1 MDNMKNIITS
11 YGFVSAENDIIKQDV
26 SEYSANFAMLNK
38 VSVRENKKTFW
49 TNKIRWKN
57 EWHDEIL
64 TQIQL
69 FVHNDMVGLG
79 SGKYIIKEILS
90 KYLKK
95 EVDLVVKTEY
105 VEDLVPSIEI
115 IVDGTNVASCGFV
128 RFSKMKEYGYE
139 DNGLFI
145 TFIEERLNEVNK

>member
-11 YGFVSAENDIIKQDV
+11 YGFVSAEKNVIKQDV
-26 SEYSANFAMLNK
+26 SEYSASFDMLHK
-38 VSVRENKKTFW
+38 VSVKENEKSFW

-69 FVHNDMVGLG
+69 FVHDDAVGLG
-79 SGKYIIKEILS
+79 IGKDIIRNIFS
-90 KYLKK
+90 KYLDK
-95 EVDLVVKTEY
+95 DISLVIKTEY
-105 VEDLVPSIEI
+105 VEDLVPSIEV
-115 IVDGTNVASCGFV
+115 IVDGINVASCGFV
-128 RFSKMKEYGYE
+128 QFSKMKEYGYE

>member
-11 YGFVSAENDIIKQDV
+11 YGFVSAEKNVIKQDV
-26 SEYSANFAMLNK
+26 SEYSASFDMLYK
-38 VSVRENKKTFW
+38 VSVKENEKSFW

-69 FVHNDMVGLG
+69 FVHNNTVGLG
-79 SGKYIIKEILS
+79 IGKSIIKEILS
-90 KYLKK
+90 KYLGK
-95 EVDLVVKTEY
+95 EVDLVIKTEY

-115 IVDGTNVASCGFV
+115 IIDGINVASCGFV